1 MSGYAL
7 VGDPDQ
13 DLALRAAA
21 VLREC
26 GFDATTAHDA
36 AAVRAAI
43 DARLPDIVVLDA
55 DMADTDG
62 VPLLERLKAGSPQ
75 ASIPIIAVSAGTSPD
90 APLTAYQ
97 RGADYHLAK
106 PYTRRQLLH
115 GLALVLG
122 RDFGG

>member
-1 MSGYAL
+1 VSGYAL

-13 DLALRAAA
+13 VQAQEAARVLRA
-21 VLREC
+21 C
-26 GFDATTAHDA
+26 GFEVAIASDA
-36 AAVRAAI
+36 AAVRAAL
-43 DARLPDIVVLDA
+43 DARRPDILVLDA
-55 DMADTDG
+55 DLADPDG
-62 VPLLERLKAGSPQ
+62 VSLLEHLKAGAPPD
-75 ASIPIIAVSAGTSPD
+75 AIPIIATSAGAGRD
-90 APLTAYQ
+90 EPLTAYQ

>member
-7 VGDPDQ
+7 VGDRDQ
-13 DLALRAAA
+13 VQAEEAASILRA
-21 VLREC
+21 C
-26 GFDATTAHDA
+26 GFEVAVAGDA
-36 AAVRAAI
+36 AAVRAAL
-43 DARLPDIVVLDA
+43 DARKPDVLVLDA
-55 DMADTDG
+55 DMADADG
-62 VPLLERLKAGSPQ
+62 VSLLERLKAGASPG
-75 ASIPIIAVSAGTSPD
+75 AIPTIAVSAGASRD
-90 APLTAYQ
+90 EPLTAYQ